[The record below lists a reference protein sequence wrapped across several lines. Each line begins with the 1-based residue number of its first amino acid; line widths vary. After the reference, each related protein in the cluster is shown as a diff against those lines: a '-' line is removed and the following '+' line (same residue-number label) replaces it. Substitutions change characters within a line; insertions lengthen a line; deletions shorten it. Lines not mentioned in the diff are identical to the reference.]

1 MNETCLFSDL
11 KGHEDSTLFIIG
23 NGFDLYHGI
32 LSSYQNYY
40 HWLKTKGKDAF
51 IEGLEKIFP
60 EKLGNKFLLWSDFEG
75 ALGSYDIPSI
85 YKTYAEGIDTI
96 ADEQA
101 KEIGKM
107 NVSPIINDII
117 PSVKQW
123 AKEID
128 ITRTKQLLP
137 LSKEDLYLTFNYTRT
152 LEDVYMIPSSHI
164 CHIHGCITD
173 EGHVIV
179 GHNNH
184 YDRNDIDN
192 AGFPGFK
199 EKGMMD
205 IADSINTLW
214 KDPENTIKRHNPF
227 FEKTYK
233 IDRVVVLGHS
243 LSAID
248 KRYFGEV
255 AKGVVK
261 DCHWHLSKHKP
272 EDEANISDM
281 MSILKHNCSNRWIF
295 NL

>member
-32 LSSYQNYY
+32 LSNYQNYY

-51 IEGLEKIFP
+51 IDGLEKIFP
-60 EKLGNKFLLWSDFEG
+60 EKLGDRYLLWSDFEG

-85 YKTYAEGIDTI
+85 YKTFAEGIDTSS
-96 ADEQA
+96 DEQA
-101 KEIGKM
+101 GEIGKM
-107 NVSPIINDII
+107 KVSPIINDII

-128 ITRTKQLLP
+128 ITRTKPLLP
-137 LSKEDLYLTFNYTRT
+137 LSKGGMYLTFNYTRT
-152 LEDVYMIPSSHI
+152 LEEVYMIPSSHI

-173 EGHVIV
+173 EEPVIV
-179 GHNNH
+179 GHNKH

-192 AGFPGFK
+192 AGFPGFE

-214 KDPENTIKRHNPF
+214 KAPESTVKRHNSF

-233 IDRVVVLGHS
+233 VDRVVVLGHS

-248 KRYFGEV
+248 KYYFGEV
-255 AKGVVK
+255 AKGVAK
-261 DCHWHLSKHKP
+261 DSHWHISKHKP
-272 EDEANISDM
+272 EDEANILDM
-281 MSILKHNCSNRWIF
+281 MPILKLNCNNRWIF

>member
-11 KGHEDSTLFIIG
+11 KGYEDSTLFIIG

-40 HWLKTKGKDAF
+40 HWLKTKGKEAF
-51 IEGLEKIFP
+51 IDGLEKIFP
-60 EKLGNKFLLWSDFEG
+60 EKLGDRYVLWSDFEG

-85 YKTYAEGIDTI
+85 YKTFAEGIDTNS
-96 ADEQA
+96 DEQA
-101 KEIGKM
+101 REIGKT

-128 ITRTKQLLP
+128 ITRTKPLLP
-137 LSKEDLYLTFNYTRT
+137 LSKGSLYLTFNYTRT

-179 GHNNH
+179 GHNNY

-192 AGFPGFK
+192 AGFPGFE

-205 IADSINTLW
+205 IADCINTLW
-214 KDPENTIKRHNPF
+214 KDPENTIKRHHSF

-233 IDRVVVLGHS
+233 VDRVVVLGHS

-248 KRYFGEV
+248 KRYFSEV
-255 AKGVVK
+255 SKRVAI
-261 DCHWHLSKHKP
+261 DCHWHFSKYRP
-272 EDEANISDM
+272 EDDPNITM
-281 MSILKHNCSNRWIF
+281 MISIFSIKNENRWIF
-295 NL
+295 NT